1 MKRFSKILP
10 LLIAGT
16 TLGFASATT
25 VSATAQNPATADPFA
40 QMERIFQ
47 MQMKQME
54 QMRRQM
60 DAMFRNFEQN
70 FQAPSIVNTPILVH
84 SSGVLSS
91 GFQDKGDH
99 YELQIKVGDLKNS
112 KIKITTENGMLT
124 VEVTENKKVEKT
136 TGNYGKIISYANSSS
151 VQSFTLPDDADTSR
165 IKAEQQDNTIL
176 ITIPKKATAKS
187 KAKIIP
193 IKKSAKEESKQPQE
207 KSSQTPA
214 SK

>member
-1 MKRFSKILP
+1 MKRFNKILP

-16 TLGFASATT
+16 ALGFASATT
-25 VSATAQNPATADPFA
+25 SPVATQTSAPADPFT

-47 MQMKQME
+47 MQMRQME

-60 DAMFRNFEQN
+60 DAMFRNFERN
-70 FQAPSIVNTPILVH
+70 FQAPSIINTPILVH

-91 GFQDKGDH
+91 GFRDKGGH

-124 VEVTENKKVEKT
+124 VEVTENRKVEKT

-151 VQSFTLPDDADTSR
+151 VQSFTLPDDADTSK
-165 IKAEQQDNTIL
+165 IKAEQQENTIL
-176 ITIPKKATAKS
+176 ITIPKKTAAKS

-193 IKKSAKEESKQPQE
+193 IKKSTDEEKQPQE
-207 KSSQTPA
+207 KNSKTPA

>member
-1 MKRFSKILP
+1 MKRFKKILP

-16 TLGFASATT
+16 ALGVASATT
-25 VSATAQNPATADPFA
+25 TPAASQNTTPADPFA
-40 QMERIFQ
+40 QMDRIFQ

-99 YELQIKVGDLKNS
+99 YELQIKVNDLKNS

-151 VQSFTLPDDADTSR
+151 VQSFTLPDDADTSG
-165 IKAEQQDNTIL
+165 IKAEQKDNTIL
-176 ITIPKKATAKS
+176 ITIPKKAGAKS
-187 KAKIIP
+187 KAKVIP
-193 IKKSAKEESKQPQE
+193 LVKPQDKNAKTPTSK
-207 KSSQTPA
+207 
-214 SK
+214 

>member
-1 MKRFSKILP
+1 MKRFHKILP
-10 LLIAGT
+10 ALIAGT
-16 TLGFASATT
+16 ALGFASATT
-25 VSATAQNPATADPFA
+25 APAATQNSVPADPFA
-40 QMERIFQ
+40 QMDRIFQ

-70 FQAPSIVNTPILVH
+70 FQAPSIVKTPILVH

-91 GFQDKGDH
+91 GIQNKGDH
-99 YELQIKVGDLKNS
+99 YELQIKVNDLKNS

-124 VEVTENKKVEKT
+124 VEVTENKKEEKT

-151 VQSFTLPDDADTSR
+151 VQSFTLPDDADTSG
-165 IKAEQQDNTIL
+165 IKAEQKDNTIL
-176 ITIPKKATAKS
+176 ITIPKKAAAKS
-187 KAKIIP
+187 KAKVIP
-193 IKKSAKEESKQPQE
+193 LVKPQE
-207 KSSQTPA
+207 KNAKTPA

>member
-1 MKRFSKILP
+1 MKRFNKILP
-10 LLIAGT
+10 MLITGT
-16 TLGFASATT
+16 VLGFASATPAST
-25 VSATAQNPATADPFA
+25 VVQSPAPADPFA
-40 QMERIFQ
+40 QMDRIFQ

-70 FQAPSIVNTPILVH
+70 FQVPAIVKTPILVH

-99 YELQIKVGDLKNS
+99 YELQIKVNDLKNS

-151 VQSFTLPDDADTSR
+151 VQSFTLPDDADTAG
-165 IKAEQQDNTIL
+165 IKAEQKDNTIL
-176 ITIPKKATAKS
+176 ITIPKKTAAKS
-187 KAKIIP
+187 KAKVIP
-193 IKKSAKEESKQPQE
+193 LVKPQE
-207 KSSQTPA
+207 KSSQTPT
-214 SK
+214 SKTPSSK